1 VNLFVIGAVASMLF
15 AGGWRVPLLGL
26 AAQDAHWYWQLLGFG
41 VFLLKILAFI
51 FVIIW
56 IRWTLPRFRVDQMMN
71 LCWKFFIP
79 ISFACFVGV
88 LGYVWLVP
96 HWAQIGVRFATFAV
110 GGLAPLYYFFRKV
123 QYNRSRYQELKLNP
137 LL

>member
-1 VNLFVIGAVASMLF
+1 
-15 AGGWRVPLLGL
+15 
-26 AAQDAHWYWQLLGFG
+26 
-41 VFLLKILAFI
+41 
-51 FVIIW
+51 VIIW

-96 HWAQIGVRFATFAV
+96 HWAQLAVRFATFAV
-110 GGLAPLYYFFRKV
+110 GGLVPLYYFFRKV
-123 QYNRSRYQELKLNP
+123 RYNRSRYQELNLNP